1 MYLIFLFSA
10 SRQTFYDKD
19 SRGKILSMVC
29 HLSSENVFDSRKLIL
44 WFETMISK
52 NHFPRASYFLS
63 FDDLILSSQLL
74 SALGHFMASF
84 QVSAFYESVSLTCSS
99 NFRVTGNDVR
109 DLRLASPGGHSTQR
123 LISPIGHLR
132 VASLNDHR
140 VSSPSDS
147 EIRVHSPS
155 KFSFVSIIY

>member
-1 MYLIFLFSA
+1 MVRNNDFEEPLFHRIVFPFESFGNLILFFSQLFS
-10 SRQTFYDKD
+10 
-19 SRGKILSMVC
+19 
-29 HLSSENVFDSRKLIL
+29 
-44 WFETMISK
+44 
-52 NHFPRASYFLS
+52 P
-63 FDDLILSSQLL
+63 
-74 SALGHFMASF
+74 LGHFMASF
-84 QVSAFYESVSLTCSS
+84 QVSAFYESVPLTCSS

-155 KFSFVSIIY
+155 KFSFVSIIYRPDTLHGFHREFFDKPTHGPGRRRGD